1 MNKNVRN
8 WKRKEVTEK
17 EKKKQSKFQRI
28 YPLLI
33 LRWERASINN
43 ERNET
48 KRNEMRA
55 WNKRER

>member
-48 KRNEMRA
+48 KRDESM
-55 WNKRER
+55 K